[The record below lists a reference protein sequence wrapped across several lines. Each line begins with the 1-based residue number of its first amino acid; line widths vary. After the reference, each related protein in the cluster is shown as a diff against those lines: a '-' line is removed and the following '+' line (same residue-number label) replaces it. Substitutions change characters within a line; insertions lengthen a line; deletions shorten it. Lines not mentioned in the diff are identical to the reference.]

1 MVSRHVQSQVFIGI
15 FVLLL
20 LSACKQYSANV
31 EDFFS
36 YWSEKAV
43 ITGGRAAARRYRLYI
58 DANSKRY
65 AYVAITAAD
74 FYEGLVSAV
83 SMDEGYSSCAALP

>member
-20 LSACKQYSANV
+20 LSSCKQYSANV

-43 ITGGRAAARRYRLYI
+43 ITGGRAAARRYDYTLTQ
-58 DANSKRY
+58 
-65 AYVAITAAD
+65 TAS
-74 FYEGLVSAV
+74 GML
-83 SMDEGYSSCAALP
+83 MLQ

>member
-31 EDFFS
+31 EDFFQLL
-36 YWSEKAV
+36 ERKRPLLPADEQPHV
-43 ITGGRAAARRYRLYI
+43 GI
-58 DANSKRY
+58 DY
-65 AYVAITAAD
+65 TLTQTAS
-74 FYEGLVSAV
+74 GML
-83 SMDEGYSSCAALP
+83 MLQ